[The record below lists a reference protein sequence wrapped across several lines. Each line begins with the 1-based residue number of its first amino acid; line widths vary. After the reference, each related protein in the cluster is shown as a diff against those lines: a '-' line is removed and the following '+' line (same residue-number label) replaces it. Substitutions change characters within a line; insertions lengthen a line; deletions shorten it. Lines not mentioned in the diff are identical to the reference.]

1 MAGNFTIGQV
11 LPEFQELFDE
21 IFDDEDSDEF
31 DGFDI
36 DEENNDGD
44 LLGLFAEDT
53 WIEGG
58 KTPMGFTFTGN
69 AGPKNL
75 PEPET
80 GSLSILDYF
89 EAVFT
94 DGILDK
100 IVTET
105 NRYANIYIQGHP
117 EPTQHSRFKK
127 WTPVTHGE
135 MKAFIAVAIAM
146 GIIKQINMQDYWC
159 TDPVVSTPFFS
170 SVMPRDRFLSIMSFL
185 HLSNN
190 TLAVPRGEEGYT
202 PLQKLGSPYQELLQR
217 FQEVYN
223 PSQCVAV
230 DEGMIAWRGNLKFR
244 VYSPDKPIKY
254 GIKLYMLCDSKNGY
268 CSRVELYTGRPSE
281 VSEYGVTY
289 DLVMRLA
296 EP

>member
-36 DEENNDGD
+36 DDENNDGD
-44 LLGLFAEDT
+44 LLGSFAEDT

-94 DGILDK
+94 DG
-100 IVTET
+100 
-105 NRYANIYIQGHP
+105 HP
-117 EPTQHSRFKK
+117 ERTQHSRFKK

-135 MKAFIAVAIAM
+135 MKVFIAVAIAM

-202 PLQKLGSPYQELLQR
+202 HLQKVGSLYQELLQR

-254 GIKLYMLCDSKNGY
+254 GNKALHAL
-268 CSRVELYTGRPSE
+268 
-281 VSEYGVTY
+281 
-289 DLVMRLA
+289 
-296 EP
+296 